1 MARKDKNPRHT
12 EPDAS
17 AAREKALARLR
28 KIEGQIRGL
37 QRMLEEDRPCRDVL
51 AQVSSVQEALVGVSK
66 TLMRNQLRHCVSS
79 LAGSGQG
86 KEADRVYD
94 EMVDLLAR
102 HWR

>member
-1 MARKDKNPRHT
+1 MARKDKHPPKP
-12 EPDAS
+12 EPTAL

-66 TLMRNQLRHCVSS
+66 TLMRNQLRQCVCT
-79 LAGSGQG
+79 LAGSHGG
-86 KEADRVYD
+86 KETERVYD